1 MIYSR
6 SVRSLRCEVSAAAAA
21 ATASTG
27 AAAAAAAAAAA
38 VIFIVQRTTLD
49 HSLICVRTYV
59 CVVSLSLSHVWSQQL
74 ALKP

>member
-1 MIYSR
+1 M
-6 SVRSLRCEVSAAAAA
+6 SAAAAA

-27 AAAAAAAAAAA
+27 AAAAAAAAAA

>member
-27 AAAAAAAAAAA
+27 AAAAAAAA

>member
-27 AAAAAAAAAAA
+27 AAAAAAAAAA